1 MKITGDF
8 ECFEY
13 FNFETKF
20 SEKRKAFL
28 KKWNTIFYLNALQ
41 LKKQQFNTRLP
52 CQKPVLRRTYLL
64 GRLRLKCVTNSHVVT
79 HKGWMKRWSPCT

>member
-8 ECFEY
+8 ECSEY

-28 KKWNTIFYLNALQ
+28 KNWNTIFYLNALQ
-41 LKKQQFNTRLP
+41 PKKQQFNTKLP
-52 CQKPVLRRTYLL
+52 CQKPVLRTYLL
-64 GRLRLKCVTNSHVVT
+64 GRLRLKYVTVVA
-79 HKGWMKRWSPCT
+79 HKGWMKRCSPCT